1 MSQNTLKVHDLN
13 EDAEFDENGVEVF
26 DEKALVEE
34 EPSDNDL
41 AEEELLSQGATQR
54 VLDATQLYLGEIGY
68 SPLLTAEEEV
78 YFARRALRG
87 DVASRRRMIESNLRL
102 VVKIARRYGNRGLAL
117 LDLIEEGNLGLIRAV
132 EKFDPERGFR
142 FSTYATWWIRQTIE
156 RAIMNQTRTI
166 RLPIH
171 IVKELNVYLR
181 TARELSHKLDHEP
194 SAEEIAEQLDKPVDD
209 VSRMLRLNERITSV
223 DTPLGGDSEQDDD
236 MKQSIVKWLFE
247 LNAKQREVLARRFGL
262 LGYEAATLED
272 VGREI
277 GLTRERVRQIQVEGL
292 RRLREILQTQGLNI
306 EALFRE

>member
-13 EDAEFDENGVEVF
+13 EDAEFDENGVEAF
-26 DEKALVEE
+26 DEKALSEE

-87 DVASRRRMIESNLRL
+87 DVASRRRMIESNLR
-102 VVKIARRYGNRGLAL
+102 
-117 LDLIEEGNLGLIRAV
+117 LIRAV

-223 DTPLGGDSEQDDD
+223 DTPLGGDSEKALLDILADEKENGPEDTTQDDD

>member
-102 VVKIARRYGNRGLAL
+102 VVKIARRYGNRG
-117 LDLIEEGNLGLIRAV
+117 
-132 EKFDPERGFR
+132 FR

-223 DTPLGGDSEQDDD
+223 DTPLGGDSEKALLDILADEKENGPEDTTQDDD